1 MLTACSE
8 ILLAVD
14 VIGAIFSCLQ
24 PWAGNAD
31 SDDDTC
37 QSIKHLS
44 GLLSRACLNLH
55 SSGRL
60 HQYNSSDPSP
70 PTSTP
75 TLTPTPT
82 PAFSCQSHDNIKPC
96 MELQAFTFASLQVM
110 TAEIH
115 LTGFL
120 NSSCKHF
127 FEKAFDY
134 CLQPDGHL
142 TSARRLVYDNCALV
156 TEVSALGVGQNKNSK
171 AIGVPL

>member
-1 MLTACSE
+1 MTACSE

-24 PWAGNAD
+24 PWACNAD

-37 QSIKHLS
+37 QSIRHLS
-44 GLLSRACLNLH
+44 GLLSTACLNLH

-60 HQYNSSDPSP
+60 HQYDSSDPSP

-75 TLTPTPT
+75 IPTPTPT
-82 PAFSCQSHDNIKPC
+82 PAPSCQSHDNIKPC
-96 MELQAFTFASLQVM
+96 LELQAFTFASLQVM
-110 TAEIH
+110 TAEI
-115 LTGFL
+115 LLAGFL

-127 FEKAFDY
+127 FETAFDY

-142 TSARRLVYDNCALV
+142 PSARRLVYDNCALGA
-156 TEVSALGVGQNKNSK
+156 EVSASGVGRNKNSK
-171 AIGVPL
+171 AIGVP

>member
-156 TEVSALGVGQNKNSK
+156 TEVSASGVGQNNNSK